1 MNDELNNI
9 NTEELFQKLIDV
21 IDTNKTTQEDIK
33 KNITQTLML
42 TCQHGLRSSSHNF
55 GNLSSQIDALAKM
68 HQISPAHTIAIQRA
82 RHHSISAKLQLTEE
96 EVVFDLG
103 AAAIFV
109 SAVFKKPIP
118 AALPTPSSLIS
129 HPSSHYEGKKEGATR
144 CIIQKIDE
152 DGIQAITTNTPTPEI
167 ININLKDTPEYI
179 DLTYL
184 DAILHEGMQLNLLPN
199 LIVVEPDYL
208 IDISVLAGCFE
219 EFGHHH
225 LLYQL
230 RRLAHRST
238 NRHML
243 MGNLAGKFLDDILHN
258 PDTPFAETLSAS
270 FKEQAL
276 AFSACS
282 DFEPKSFKQDAEIQ
296 RQNIID
302 SVDELFKKHPRE
314 KAMTEPSFICEQ
326 LGIQGRADLITTD
339 MGLLVEQKAGKNMNI
354 ERNIRGRYG
363 QHVEK
368 HYVQMLLYYAILA
381 NNFNV
386 SSRQIDM
393 LLLYSK
399 YKLPDGLIEV
409 APLQKLLREAI
420 KLRNCIVAD
429 EFNIAQNGFQHIL
442 PDLTPETMN
451 TEQCSGFFWERYLL
465 PELDRITTPLQNMP
479 PLEYAYF
486 CRMAT
491 FVMKEQL
498 LAKVGCANNAGSGSA
513 SDLWNMPL
521 YEKLETGNIY
531 IGLTINPHPPTRGN
545 EGGSIDTLVLDIP
558 EQEVDFLPNF
568 RRGDPVYLYAY
579 NPDEEPD
586 ARKSILHRANIS
598 ELSVK
603 QLALQLNNR
612 QSLNTLGA
620 TNVFAVEHAASD
632 SNTSAALSGL
642 HTFITADADRRA
654 LLLGQRPPRHDSS
667 IQLTRHYHPNYDDIL
682 LRAKQALDFFLLI
695 GPPGTGKTTMALR
708 FLVEEELTNPAASLL
723 LMAYTNRA
731 VDEICDMLCNAD
743 IPFLRI
749 GYESSCDLRFRS
761 HLLAN
766 AVKENPKLDTIK
778 GIITNSRVI
787 VATTATLM
795 SRPILFNITRFS
807 LAIVD
812 EASQIL
818 EPNIIGLLCR
828 PQIKRFIL
836 IGDHKQLPAVVQ
848 QNEKES
854 AVSDPLLL
862 SIGLTNCRDSLFE
875 RLLRNVHASSSEAFL
890 GILRYQGRMHPNIA
904 EWPNRMFY
912 QREQLQ
918 PVPLPHQEEP
928 TTSPRVVFIHSK
940 ATNKHVSGNPDAH
953 SLSDKTNLEEARIV
967 AKELK
972 KVYQQ
977 HQEENKTFDPDKTV
991 GVIVPYRNQ
1000 IAMIRRE
1007 IEKLGIPELQAI
1019 TIDTV
1024 ERYQG
1029 SQRDVIIYS
1038 FTIQHRYQLDFLTS
1052 NCFEEDG
1059 RTIDRKL
1066 NVALTRA
1073 RKQLILTGN
1082 EKILSTNPLFKNLI
1096 EYIKEKRLSQ

>member
-9 NTEELFQKLIDV
+9 NAEELFQKLIDV

-230 RRLAHRST
+230 RRLAPRST
-238 NRHML
+238 NRHIL
-243 MGNLAGKFLDDILHN
+243 MGNLAGKFLDDILHD

-302 SVDELFKKHPRE
+302 SVNELFKKHPRE

-339 MGLLVEQKAGKNMNI
+339 MALLVEQKAGKNMNI

-442 PDLTPETMN
+442 HDLTPETMN

-603 QLALQLNNR
+603 QLTLQLNNR
-612 QSLNTLGA
+612 QSLDTLGA

-749 GYESSCDLRFRS
+749 GYESSCDPRFRS

-854 AVSDPLLL
+854 AVNDPLLL

-875 RLLRNVHASSSEAFL
+875 RLLRNVRASSSEAFL